1 MDEPFPPATPDPQR
15 LLLAR
20 MLLFSDAVFAIV
32 LTLLA
37 LDLRMPTG
45 FDDAHLYQG
54 LIAMK
59 GELIAFAVSFA
70 IVAVFWIAHLTV
82 LRSLARFDWGVAIAN
97 LVFLFT
103 VTVTPFTTTLV
114 GDDGTMGNGWRLY
127 CVSIIAI
134 SLAQVVL
141 LLVSHRD
148 ETRLLLDA
156 HHGRLWV
163 RILRACA
170 PGLAFAVGLIL
181 SLVGQ
186 HFLASLCWVLTPLPI
201 LAGRWLEPRRVR
213 VELPTTSATKPEA
226 TA

>member
-1 MDEPFPPATPDPQR
+1 MDEPFPSGAPDPQR

-37 LDLRMPTG
+37 LDLRMPAG
-45 FDDAHLYQG
+45 FDDAHLYEG
-54 LIAMK
+54 LVAMK

-213 VELPTTSATKPEA
+213 VALAATSSTKPEA